1 VTFPNII
8 FQLSNLKT
16 LSFASNSLSEIPE
29 SIEKLSNLEWL
40 YLERVLKV
48 QKTAL
53 KPSEHQIYHSNMN
66 EGSA

>member
-1 VTFPNII
+1 MRGFSR
-8 FQLSNLKT
+8 SNA
-16 LSFASNSLSEIPE
+16 SFSLIVSRCF
-29 SIEKLSNLEWL
+29 S
-40 YLERVLKV
+40 ERVLKV